1 MNERKASILWV
12 DDEVDLLKS
21 HIMFLEERGYKVKP
35 VANGEDAV
43 GLIGREQFDLVLLDQ
58 MMPGM
63 DGLTTF
69 ARIKEKNPALPVVMI
84 TKLEEEELIDEALR
98 KRIDDFL
105 LKPINPVQILSAARR
120 ILESREIRQR
130 ELSREFVEDFNAI
143 EAQRASAS
151 TPAEWIDIHTRLSEW
166 DLVLD
171 EFPDTGLAQSHLD
184 QRRQCNIEFGMFVEK
199 YYKGWVAERAPDG
212 RPILSVDVIARYVA
226 PHISLGTRVYFIVV
240 DCLRLDQWLTI
251 EPMLEPYFSLA
262 RDCYYSILPT
272 ATPYS
277 RNAIFGGLFPSE
289 IASNYP
295 EFWHESDSEEMGRN
309 RHEKQLLERQLKK
322 MGLKVAPSIK
332 YLKIYSAD
340 EAIQARKQI
349 PTLQNVPLVALVF
362 NFVDIVAHSRSESR
376 VLQEMLPNEA
386 AYRSF
391 TRSWFMHSPLYDILK
406 AIALQDAVVI
416 LTTDHGSVLAKRSAM
431 TLGDRET
438 STNVRY
444 KFGTNLNSDPRYAM
458 QIKNP
463 AEYKL
468 PSTGINKNYIIAKED
483 YYFVYPTNFHEYER
497 QYKDSFQHG
506 GISLEEMILPCV
518 TMKPKR

>member
-1 MNERKASILWV
+1 MNDKRATILWV

-21 HIMFLEERGYKVKP
+21 HIVFLEEKGYHVKP

-43 GLIGREQFDLVLLDQ
+43 GLVDREPYDLVLLDQ

-69 ARIKEKNPALPVVMI
+69 QQIKDKHPSMPVVMI

-105 LKPINPVQILSAARR
+105 LKPVNPVQILSAVRR

-130 ELSREFVEDFNAI
+130 ELSREYVDDFNAI
-143 EAQRASAS
+143 EEMRSRDLTWQD
-151 TPAEWIDIHTRLSEW
+151 WIAIHNKLSKW

-171 EFPDTGLAQSHLD
+171 DFPDAGLNQSHLD
-184 QRRQCNIEFGMFVEK
+184 QRRQCNVEFGMFIDK
-199 YYKGWVAERAPDG
+199 SYKGWLAKGERPL
-212 RPILSVDVIARYVA
+212 LSVDVIANFVA
-226 PHISLGTRVYFIVV
+226 PHISSGKRIYFIVI
-240 DCLRLDQWLTI
+240 DCLRLDQWLT
-251 EPMLEPYFSLA
+251 LEPALETYFSIS
-262 RDCYYSILPT
+262 RDHYFSILPT

-277 RNAIFGGLFPSE
+277 RNSIFSGLFPSE
-289 IASNYP
+289 LAAAYP
-295 EFWHESDSEEMGRN
+295 DYWAETESEEVGKN
-309 RHEKQLLERQLKK
+309 RYERQLLEKQIKK
-322 MGLKVAPSIK
+322 MGLKTSPSVK
-332 YLKIYSAD
+332 YLKVYSAE
-340 EAIQARKQI
+340 EANQARKQI
-349 PTLQNVPLVALVF
+349 PTLHGVPLVALVF

-376 VLQEMLPNEA
+376 VLQEMLPNES

-391 TRSWFMHSPLYDILK
+391 TRSWFMHSALLDILK
-406 AIALQDAVVI
+406 AISLQDAVVVV
-416 LTTDHGSVLAKRSAM
+416 TTDHGSVLARRSAM

-444 KFGTNLNSDPRYAM
+444 KFGTNLNCDPRYAL

-468 PSTGINKNYIIAKED
+468 PASGINKNYIIAKED

-506 GISLEEMILPCV
+506 GISMEEMILPCV
-518 TMKPKR
+518 TMRSKR